1 VSELSKTIALI
12 GLLAPFGAGALGIG
26 DIRSNSS
33 LNQPLSAEIPLVLS
47 GGDKLSNIQVRL
59 ASPEAFEKA
68 SVERLHALT
77 QLQFKPVAKPN
88 GSHTI
93 QVSSRNVI
101 QDTFLDFLVE
111 VESPQGTV
119 LREFTLLLDPSRAV
133 SQASSPIRPSSTYD
147 LPYQPDQNW
156 GGSRYDESEGYD
168 RADRAP
174 KTHYPTPDSSNAT
187 PPIQFTGET
196 YGPVRRREKLTDIA
210 SRIQRPAAVTR
221 EQMATGLFLANPRAF
236 KRTMNSLRA
245 GSILRIPTEEY
256 LSQINPG
263 EANQTLAKRSGQSR
277 SGWESEQPID
287 APARTG
293 GGAVAEVSSRI
304 PSALKKE
311 NEELRE
317 QLLQLEQRL
326 EEAQRMLALK
336 NAELATLHS
345 HEASIPARMA
355 EASNPAEAVLQA
367 NPPAI
372 ESTQKT
378 QTGSLPVDV
387 IATEPETP
395 VQPAP
400 SVPETKRVPVQPP
413 KPVPAAPAPATNAE
427 TTYSMESLMAPVF
440 WQASGALTA
449 LGLAAW
455 LYRRRRNSTEPSD
468 NPADSVAASKP
479 DETTLTSAVPS
490 LSSATANREISS
502 TPPES
507 PITTDVLDP
516 LWETDVYLRYG
527 RFTQAEALMRE
538 TIKNEPGRDDLK
550 QKLFEVLHLA
560 NKSEALTEYF
570 QELKSDKPDFDDA
583 FWLPM
588 QAMRPELFPITA
600 PSMSDSLEHVML
612 SEIQPAADAI
622 IAGEIELHPVSSKL
636 EPSLQAL
643 DLDNTD
649 FTAELRALEEAST
662 RLSPQTDIGGPI
674 ALESDL
680 GADLEN
686 ADGIDD
692 VDEIPDTGLSTTSS
706 EIDDLVSELI
716 ASAKP
721 DSAVPEQHETALL
734 DPDDSGFEEEL
745 QTLETHYRDV
755 EPEAKSTAKLT
766 LTQTINGADEAD
778 QAAAT
783 QDLDNLLTFDTSELN
798 LESNQINE
806 PASSSELELEN
817 LIPFDTSDLDATLAA
832 VSFKPS
838 RNESAPFSLTPPSDN
853 IEMDELLTGTQQPLR
868 AAGKESFGSLD
879 FELELIDPVASTTGE
894 TGGPK
899 VSGSLDSQVGT
910 ETDDFEKRLVEARQL
925 AERNEK
931 SAARSI
937 LQEIQQRGSA
947 DQKAAAD
954 ELLNEITKVRLSLV
968 TPVSRKVS

>member
-1 VSELSKTIALI
+1 MSELSKTIALI

-26 DIRSNSS
+26 DIRSHSS

-47 GGDKLSNIQVRL
+47 GGDNLSNIQVRL

-68 SVERLHALT
+68 GVERLHALT
-77 QLQFKPVAKPN
+77 QLQFKPIAKPD
-88 GSHTI
+88 GRHTI

-147 LPYQPDQNW
+147 QPYQPDQNW
-156 GGSRYDESEGYD
+156 GGSRYDESAGYD

-196 YGPVRRREKLTDIA
+196 YGPVRRREKLIDIA

-221 EQMATGLFLANPRAF
+221 EQMATALFLANPRAF

-277 SGWESEQPID
+277 SGWESEKPID

-345 HEASIPARMA
+345 HEASKPPTMV
-355 EASNPAEAVLQA
+355 EAPNPAEPLLQA

-372 ESTQKT
+372 ESTQKA
-378 QTGSLPVDV
+378 QTGALPVDV
-387 IATEPETP
+387 KATEPATP

-400 SVPETKRVPVQPP
+400 SVPETKRAPVQPP
-413 KPVPAAPAPATNAE
+413 KPVPAAPVPATNAE
-427 TTYSMESLMAPVF
+427 TTDSMESLMAPEF

-468 NPADSVAASKP
+468 NQADSVAASKS
-479 DETTLTSAVPS
+479 DESTLTPAVPS
-490 LSSATANREISS
+490 LPSATANREILSA
-502 TPPES
+502 PPES

-570 QELKSDKPDFDDA
+570 QELKSDTPDLDDA

-600 PSMSDSLEHVML
+600 PSMSDSLEDVML
-612 SEIQPAADAI
+612 SDIQPAADTI
-622 IAGEIELHPVSSKL
+622 IAEEIELPPVSSKL

-662 RLSPQTDIGGPI
+662 RLSPQPDIGGSI
-674 ALESDL
+674 GLE
-680 GADLEN
+680 ANLEN
-686 ADGIDD
+686 ADGIGD
-692 VDEIPDTGLSTTSS
+692 VAEIPDTGLSTTSS

-721 DSAVPEQHETALL
+721 DSAVPEEDETALL
-734 DPDDSGFEEEL
+734 DPDDTGFEEEL
-745 QTLETHYRDV
+745 QTLETQYPDE
-755 EPEAKSTAKLT
+755 EPEAKSATEVT
-766 LTQTINGADEAD
+766 LTQAINAADEAD
-778 QAAAT
+778 PADAT
-783 QDLDNLLTFDTSELN
+783 QEVDNLLAFDTSELN
-798 LESNQINE
+798 LEFNQINE

-838 RNESAPFSLTPPSDN
+838 RKESAPEILTPPSNN
-853 IEMDELLTGTQQPLR
+853 IEMDELFTGTQQPPT

-899 VSGSLDSQVGT
+899 VSESLDSQVGT
-910 ETDDFEKRLVEARQL
+910 GTDDFEKRLVEARQL

-968 TPVSRKVS
+968 PPVSRKVS